1 MKQWLFTR
9 QFNRF
14 DLIAIIAYTT
24 ALIKIDFGFNLD
36 TLMLVAAFVVACA
49 FSVKME
55 DEVHEETVSKKA
67 R

>member
-1 MKQWLFTR
+1 MKQWFFAR
-9 QFNRF
+9 RFNRF
-14 DLIAIIAYTT
+14 DLIAMVAYTI

-36 TLMLVAAFVVACA
+36 TLMLVAAFVVACE

>member
-1 MKQWLFTR
+1 MKRWLFTR
-9 QFNRF
+9 WFNRF
-14 DLIAIIAYTT
+14 DLIAMIAYTI
-24 ALIKIDFGFNLD
+24 ALIEIGFNLD
-36 TLMLVAAFVVACA
+36 TLMLIATFVVACE

>member
-9 QFNRF
+9 RLNRF
-14 DLIAIIAYTT
+14 DLIAMIAYTT

-55 DEVHEETVSKKA
+55 NEVHKEGGSA
-67 R
+67 WQ

>member
-1 MKQWLFTR
+1 MKQWFFAR
-9 QFNRF
+9 RFNRF
-14 DLIAIIAYTT
+14 DLIAIIAYTI
-24 ALIKIDFGFNLD
+24 ALIRIDFGFNLD

-55 DEVHEETVSKKA
+55 DEVREETVSKKT